1 MKLPKRRE
9 AVDFLPDAD
18 EIERWPLP
26 LVARLTLHALAGMLL
41 LFVVWASV
49 FEVERIVTAHGR
61 LVTPLPNIVV
71 QPLETSIIRAIDVR
85 VGQVVRKGQT
95 LATMDPTFAEADET
109 QLQERVKSLDVQAQR
124 LQAELAGTEGAPA
137 GLAPGDA
144 KLQAELLQQ
153 RQASFRAESSRMDE
167 RTAGLRAT
175 IATNQH
181 DQEILGTRL
190 KSLREMESMQE
201 QLVAKGTGAR
211 VMLLEARD
219 KRLGVERELQL
230 AHNREQELRRE
241 LAEAEAAKSAF
252 EKNWRQ
258 KAMEELLSTSRDRA
272 ALGEQLQKAARRREF
287 STLVAPA
294 DAVVLEIAK
303 LSQGSVAREAEPLFT
318 LVPLGESLEAE
329 VQIDSIDVGYV
340 KPGDAVRLKFDAFP
354 FQRHG
359 MLDGTVRT
367 VSEDAFRREVRDE
380 GKGTEAYF
388 MSRVAPGPNTLRN
401 LPDKARLLPGMT
413 LSAEI
418 VVGRRTVISY
428 LLWPLTKALG
438 TSLREP

>member
-1 MKLPKRRE
+1 MKPRP
-9 AVDFLPDAD
+9 ANQSTDFLPDAD

-26 LVARLTLHALAGMLL
+26 WVARITLHSLAAMLL
-41 LFVVWASV
+41 VFCVWASV
-49 FEVERIVTAHGR
+49 FEVDRIVTAHGR

-71 QPLETSIIRAIDVR
+71 QPLETSIIRSIDVR
-85 VGQVVRKGQT
+85 VGQVVRKGET

-109 QLQERVKSLDVQAQR
+109 QLQERVKSLDVQTRR
-124 LQAELAGTEGAPA
+124 LQAELSGNTAAEDA
-137 GLAPGDA
+137 APGDA
-144 KLQAELLQQ
+144 RLQADLARQ
-153 RQASFRAESSRMDE
+153 RVQSFKAETARMDE
-167 RTAGLRAT
+167 KIGGLRAT
-175 IATNQH
+175 IETNQH
-181 DQEILGTRL
+181 DQQILASRL
-190 KSLREMESMQE
+190 KSLQEMEAMQE
-201 QLVAKGTGAR
+201 KLVAKGTGAR

-230 AHNREQELRRE
+230 AHNREQELRRD
-241 LAEAEAAKSAF
+241 LAQAEAEKASF
-252 EKNWRQ
+252 ETNWRQ
-258 KAMEELLSTSRDRA
+258 KAMEELLSTARDRA

-287 STLVAPA
+287 STLAAPA
-294 DAVVLEIAK
+294 DAVVLDIAK

-340 KPGDAVRLKFDAFP
+340 KAGDAVRIKFDAFP

-359 MLDGTVRT
+359 TIAGTVRT
-367 VSEDAFRREVRDE
+367 VSEDAFRREARDE
-380 GKGTEAYF
+380 GKGTEAF
-388 MSRVAPGPNTLRN
+388 FLGRAELGAVTLRN

-418 VVGRRTVISY
+418 VVGRRTVMSY

-438 TSLREP
+438 DSIREP